1 MKDKISNLF
10 DKMNPFFDKV
20 SNNVYLQAISGAMMS
35 TLAPIFIGSISL
47 LLLIFGSNVEF
58 LQNNPA
64 ILQTLSQVNSVT
76 IGGLSLYLSV
86 TIAASLVSRMKPGEN
101 VVTPAIISLMSF
113 LIITPL
119 DTVDEASVIPMNWL
133 GAQGVFSAMI
143 IGLSVARIYIAI
155 KNQGWTI
162 KMPEGVPSMVTA
174 MMEGLIPA
182 VLIGLIVIMVN
193 ILFALTSFGNMHE
206 FIYTIIQKPLQ
217 GVGGSLGAMI
227 ALSLLQQI
235 LWFFGIHGTNVIMP
249 IVTPIWLALDVQN
262 METIAAGGTPENI
275 IGLAFFNI
283 VTWGGT
289 ALGLTLLMLRAKSQM
304 YRQIGKVSIVPAL
317 FGITEPAIFG
327 TPLVLNFRL
336 MVPFITNNTIAIILS
351 YFLTRIGI
359 VDIFPGVQA
368 IFGLPLGFYAAIQ
381 GSLSIILL
389 HLFIQLI
396 LSPILWFPWFRALD
410 REQYLIE
417 QEAAKKQ

>member
-1 MKDKISNLF
+1 MDHQDAKE
-10 DKMNPFFDKV
+10 
-20 SNNVYLQAISGAMMS
+20 YL
-35 TLAPIFIGSISL
+35 L
-47 LLLIFGSNVEF
+47 
-58 LQNNPA
+58 
-64 ILQTLSQVNSVT
+64 VT
-76 IGGLSLYLSV
+76 S
-86 TIAASLVSRMKPGEN
+86 
-101 VVTPAIISLMSF
+101 
-113 LIITPL
+113 
-119 DTVDEASVIPMNWL
+119 
-133 GAQGVFSAMI
+133 
-143 IGLSVARIYIAI
+143 
-155 KNQGWTI
+155 
-162 KMPEGVPSMVTA
+162 

-327 TPLVLNFRL
+327 TPLVLIFRL

-351 YFLTRIGI
+351 YFLTRLAYVI
-359 VDIFPGVQA
+359 
-368 IFGLPLGFYAAIQ
+368 Y
-381 GSLSIILL
+381 SLEYK
-389 HLFIQLI
+389 LFSAFRSVFTQRYKVPFQLSCCI
-396 LSPILWFPWFRALD
+396 CSFN
-410 REQYLIE
+410 
-417 QEAAKKQ
+417 

>member
-162 KMPEGVPSMVTA
+162 KMPEGVPPMVTS

-182 VLIGLIVIMVN
+182 ILIGLIIIVIN
-193 ILFALTSFGNMHE
+193 ILFGLTSFGNMHE
-206 FIYTIIQKPLQ
+206 FIYTIIQEPLQ

-227 ALSLLQQI
+227 VLSLLQQI
-235 LWFFGIHGTNVIMP
+235 LWFFGIHGTNVILP

-275 IGLAFFNI
+275 IGLAFFNTI
-283 VTWGGT
+283 TWGGM
-289 ALGLTLLMLRAKSQM
+289 AL
-304 YRQIGKVSIVPAL
+304 V
-317 FGITEPAIFG
+317 
-327 TPLVLNFRL
+327 
-336 MVPFITNNTIAIILS
+336 
-351 YFLTRIGI
+351 
-359 VDIFPGVQA
+359 
-368 IFGLPLGFYAAIQ
+368 
-381 GSLSIILL
+381 
-389 HLFIQLI
+389 
-396 LSPILWFPWFRALD
+396 
-410 REQYLIE
+410 
-417 QEAAKKQ
+417 